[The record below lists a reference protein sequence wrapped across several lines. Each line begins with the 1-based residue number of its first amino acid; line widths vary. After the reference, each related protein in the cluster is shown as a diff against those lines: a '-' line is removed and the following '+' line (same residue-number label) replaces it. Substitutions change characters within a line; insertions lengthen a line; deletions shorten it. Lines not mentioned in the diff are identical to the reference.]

1 MVQVLILEDQK
12 EAREALQKIV
22 SEVSG
27 EICVCAAATLREAEE
42 LLAREGKFHLF
53 LLDINLKEQDPTDA
67 SGMIFAGNVRAI
79 REYAFTPIVMITS
92 VAALEVEAF
101 RQIQCY
107 QYLVKP
113 FQREDVERVVRKVLL
128 HVERPKEESILV
140 KKDGINYRIF
150 CDEILFCKAIRRGVS
165 LYLKKER
172 MDVPYLT
179 IRQLTERLP
188 ADQFLQCH
196 RMYIINKKQVEYY
209 DLVNQMIKMNGCAET
224 VEIGVTYKAE
234 LRRQLHD

>member
-1 MVQVLILEDQK
+1 MIQVLILEDQK

-22 SEVSG
+22 SEVSK
-27 EICVCAAATLREAEE
+27 EIHVFAAATLQEAGA
-42 LLAREGKFHLF
+42 LLERGKKFHLF

-67 SGMIFAGNVRAI
+67 SGIIFARNVRAV
-79 REYAFTPIVMITS
+79 REYEFTPIVMITS

-188 ADQFLQCH
+188 AGQFLQCH

-209 DLVNQMIKMNGCAET
+209 DLVNKMIKMKGCEET